1 MSRLVSSRL
10 RALLGRSLEAAV
22 VGITAGLALLVVV
35 GVISRKAGASL
46 VWYDEVAAILLA
58 WLTYYGAALAALH
71 RAHLGFP
78 NLVRLAPRGR
88 AARAHD
94 PKGTRGRGVLRAS
107 CLEGAGPDLCTRGH
121 VPRQPA
127 VALSADRLLGHP
139 DRGSALHRG
148 RDCGCRR
155 NLEAGRARMTLFW
168 ILLGLLALVL
178 SDVPIAIAL
187 GLASVAAMAAETGLR
202 DIPNV
207 PLTLFDG
214 AVKFSLIAVPL
225 FILAGAIMNAS
236 GISRRLIA
244 LTSALIG
251 FVRGGLAMVTIGTSL
266 FFAEI
271 SGSAVA
277 DVAALGS
284 VLIPSM
290 KRSGYSKEFAAAV
303 TSSASTLAVIIPPS
317 IPMILYAVMAG
328 SSVVELFVA
337 GIVPGVLGGLLM
349 MVVAYR
355 TAIRRGFPADM
366 AFAWRR
372 VAVSFREAAWALLLP
387 VIILG
392 GIFSGW
398 VTATEGAGLAV
409 VAAAAIGGLVY
420 RELDWSLLRKATIEG
435 GIQTAVVMLLVS
447 TSALLGE
454 YLTSMQVPQQF
465 AEQLLAFTDSRWAI
479 LALLNLFF
487 LLVGLFLHSAA
498 AIILVVPI
506 VMPLVQQ
513 AGIDPVHFGLVVTL
527 NLGIGQQTP
536 PVASVLL
543 TACSIAKAG
552 IWDVSRV
559 NVVFIGVLLFVLL
572 LVTYLPVIPM
582 ALVELFYR

>member
-1 MSRLVSSRL
+1 MT
-10 RALLGRSLEAAV
+10 LLWV
-22 VGITAGLALLVVV
+22 
-35 GVISRKAGASL
+35 
-46 VWYDEVAAILLA
+46 LLA
-58 WLTYYGAALAALH
+58 
-71 RAHLGFP
+71 
-78 NLVRLAPRGR
+78 
-88 AARAHD
+88 
-94 PKGTRGRGVLRAS
+94 
-107 CLEGAGPDLCTRGH
+107 
-121 VPRQPA
+121 
-127 VALSADRLLGHP
+127 
-139 DRGSALHRG
+139 
-148 RDCGCRR
+148 
-155 NLEAGRARMTLFW
+155 
-168 ILLGLLALVL
+168 LLALVL
-178 SDVPIAIAL
+178 VDVPIAVAL
-187 GLASVAAMAAETGLR
+187 GVASVVAMAMDTGLR
-202 DIPNV
+202 DLPNV

-244 LTSALIG
+244 LTSSLIG

-290 KRSGYSKEFAAAV
+290 KRAGYSKEFAAAV

-328 SSVVELFVA
+328 ASVVELFVA
-337 GIVPGVLGGLLM
+337 GIVPGLVGGLLLM
-349 MVVAYR
+349 AAAYR
-355 TAIRRGFPADM
+355 MALRRGFPTDT
-366 AFAWRR
+366 AFEWRR
-372 VAVSFREAAWALLLP
+372 VWISFREAAWALLLP

-409 VAAAAIGGLVY
+409 LAAAVIGGLVY
-420 RELDWSLLRKATIEG
+420 RELDLKALRNATVEG

-454 YLTSMQVPQQF
+454 YLTSTQVPQRF
-465 AEQLLAFTDSRWAI
+465 AEQLLAFTHSQWAI
-479 LALLNLFF
+479 LLLLNVFF
-487 LLVGLFLHSAA
+487 LVIGLFLHSAA
-498 AIILVVPI
+498 AIILVVPV
-506 VMPLVQQ
+506 VMPLVHQ
-513 AGIDPVHFGLVVTL
+513 AGIDPVHFGLVLTL

-543 TACSIAKAG
+543 TACSIAKAQV
-552 IWDVSRV
+552 WDVSRV
-559 NVVFIGVLLFVLL
+559 NVVFVGVLLFVLL
-572 LVTYLPVIPM
+572 LVTYLPAIPM
-582 ALVELFYR
+582 ALVHLFYR